1 MTVALAMSV
10 LAMAGFFTA
19 DAMRAVRWAIKVRGV
34 PTVGMPAMFT
44 MRTITAMAVAVAVSV
59 FGASDAMPVPVAMT
73 MATALAAAFIL
84 TLAFSVVHSA
94 AALIEFITNF
104 PTRSFV
110 TMSMSFVTMSMSF
123 LTMSMS
129 FLTMCMSFVTMS
141 MVTMSVSTRALS
153 FAVHSLMAVG
163 CILSVVMLTLTMAVR
178 VSTHR
183 EYEGYT

>member
-110 TMSMSFVTMSMSF
+110 TMSMSFVTMSM
-123 LTMSMS
+123 
-129 FLTMCMSFVTMS
+129 
-141 MVTMSVSTRALS
+141 VTMSVSTRALS